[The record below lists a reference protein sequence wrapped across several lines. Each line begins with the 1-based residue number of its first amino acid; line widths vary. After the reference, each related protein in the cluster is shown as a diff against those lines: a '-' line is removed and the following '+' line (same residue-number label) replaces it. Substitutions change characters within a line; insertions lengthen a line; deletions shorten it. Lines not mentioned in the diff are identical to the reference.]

1 MAVPEWA
8 QEFGATTW
16 AQFFLKYVA
25 AHPATTCV
33 TPATS
38 KAKHMLDNIAAAY
51 GELPDVATLRK
62 MEELVDGLPD
72 A

>member
-1 MAVPEWA
+1 MDVPDWA
-8 QEFGATTW
+8 QEFSAGSW
-16 AQFFLKYVA
+16 AQFFIKYAA

-38 KAKHMLDNIAAAY
+38 KAKHMLDNMGAAY
-51 GELPDVATLRK
+51 GELPDQAMLRK
-62 MEELVDGLPD
+62 MEELVDGLPS